1 MNKIQ
6 SDIFIYQLL
15 FLDFS
20 KISIYIINI
29 CILTCKYICIY
40 INIFLI
46 IQKENFQNEIFIYES
61 YNIFWKYWIPLIII
75 KHRIMLKCVILNIY
89 PIHVIINKFYK

>member
-29 CILTCKYICIY
+29 CILICKYICIY

-61 YNIFWKYWIPLIII
+61 YNIF
-75 KHRIMLKCVILNIY
+75 
-89 PIHVIINKFYK
+89 